1 MLCDGYT
8 ALGQSPVA
16 YVLGL
21 KARFRHSVP
30 IRGSGINRCRREDV
44 QHHFRQDLRSTIGK
58 DGEAMGG
65 LVGDA

>member
-8 ALGQSPVA
+8 ALGQPPVA

-30 IRGSGINRCRREDV
+30 IGGSGINGCRREDV
-44 QHHFRQDLRSTIGK
+44 QHHFR
-58 DGEAMGG
+58 
-65 LVGDA
+65 